1 MNKIIPGYLAIALV
15 WFSSHFGGGFASG
28 RQIVAFYA
36 NHHWTSIFMPAVSML
51 IMGGC
56 MYFSMVIA
64 SRFNTYDYSNWS
76 KKMYG
81 GIGFFAVP
89 LYEILV
95 NAILLL
101 ATSVAFATGGT
112 ILTKL
117 FGSSYMVN
125 TFCIAAIIFVFT
137 IYGSELVRKSAV
149 VVSVMLIAS
158 MFVIYLPNII
168 EYFPKI
174 IENIEAIKTGKI
186 AVSGPDTFWDALWWG
201 VKYGTLH
208 CAAIGAYIVHAQVC
222 PNKTCL
228 RKAIVIGIFI
238 NSLIMYLAYFGIMA
252 FVDQGVLKEA
262 VPALF
267 VVMNGVG
274 GPWMTTLISL
284 CIVVGAVST
293 GVALVFGTT
302 NRLVTLLGRN
312 LDEEEKS
319 RKQRVHA
326 MGSSIVLVAICWM
339 VAQFGLIPLIGKGYG
354 SMGWVTLLLI
364 TIPTV
369 LRGVGLWRFSE
380 DVTDK
385 EFCVDKAS

>member
-1 MNKIIPGYLAIALV
+1 
-15 WFSSHFGGGFASG
+15 
-28 RQIVAFYA
+28 
-36 NHHWTSIFMPAVSML
+36 MP
-51 IMGGC
+51 
-56 MYFSMVIA
+56 
-64 SRFNTYDYSNWS
+64 
-76 KKMYG
+76 
-81 GIGFFAVP
+81 
-89 LYEILV
+89 
-95 NAILLL
+95 LLP
-101 ATSVAFATGGT
+101 GGT
-112 ILTKL
+112 ILTKI
-117 FGSSYMVN
+117 FGTSYMAN
-125 TFCIAAIIFVFT
+125 TFGIAAIIFVFT

-174 IENIEAIKTGKI
+174 IENLEAIKTGRI
-186 AVSGPDTFWDALWWG
+186 AVSGPASFWDALWWG

-222 PNKTCL
+222 PNKACL
-228 RKAIVIGIFI
+228 RKAIGLGIFI
-238 NSLIMYLAYFGIMA
+238 NSLIMYLAYFGILA

-267 VVMNGVG
+267 VVMHGVG
-274 GPWMTTLISL
+274 GPWMTTLISI

-312 LDEEEKS
+312 LSEEEKP

-326 MGSSIVLVAICWM
+326 MCSSLVLVVICWM

-354 SMGWVTLLLI
+354 SMGWVTLFLI
-364 TIPTV
+364 TVPTV

-380 DVTDK
+380 DAAGREV
-385 EFCVDKAS
+385 CVDKVS